1 MVESKNLSIVLCNTS
16 NIENSKSIANKLVEQ
31 KLAACVNII
40 PKIHSI
46 YEWNGK
52 IESEEESTMLIKT
65 TSELLEKVEE
75 VILEIHSY
83 DTPEILA
90 FDIDKSNNDYLQWLL
105 GAIKS

>member
-40 PKIHSI
+40 PKIHSV

-65 TSELLEKVEE
+65 TSELIEKVEE
-75 VILEIHSY
+75 MILKFHSY
-83 DTPEILA
+83 DTPEIIA
-90 FDIDKSNNDYLQWLL
+90 FKIDKSNKDYLQWLV

>member
-40 PKIHSI
+40 PKIHSV
-46 YEWNGK
+46 YDWNGK

-75 VILEIHSY
+75 MILKFHSY

-90 FDIDKSNNDYLQWLL
+90 FKIDKSNKDYLQWLV

>member
-31 KLAACVNII
+31 NLAACVNII
-40 PKIHSI
+40 PKIHSV

-75 VILEIHSY
+75 VILKFHSY

-90 FDIDKSNNDYLQWLL
+90 FKIDKSNKDYLQWLV

>member
-40 PKIHSI
+40 PKIHSV

-75 VILEIHSY
+75 VILKFHSY

-90 FDIDKSNNDYLQWLL
+90 FKIDKSNKDYLQWLV

>member
-31 KLAACVNII
+31 KLAACVNIT

-65 TSELLEKVEE
+65 TSDLLEKVEE

-83 DTPEILA
+83 DTPEIIA
-90 FDIDKSNNDYLQWLL
+90 FDIDKSNKDYLQWLV